1 MRMLPRKKSY
11 YVEEK
16 SYDLVDLNELE
27 LNVLQVALEIYRES
41 LVQQVNKSGYIK
53 ERSQVVDEIISRLC
67 FEEEV
72 NETV

>member
-1 MRMLPRKKSY
+1 MRMLPKKKSY

-16 SYDLVDLNELE
+16 SYDIVDLNELE
-27 LNVLQVALEIYRES
+27 LNVVQVALERYRES
-41 LVQQVNKSGYIK
+41 LAQQVNKSGFIE

-72 NETV
+72 ND

>member
-16 SYDLVDLNELE
+16 SYDLVDLTELE
-27 LNVLQVALEIYRES
+27 LNVVQVALERYRES

-53 ERSQVVDEIISRLC
+53 ERSQVVDEMISRLD
-67 FEEEV
+67 FEEKI
-72 NETV
+72 NE